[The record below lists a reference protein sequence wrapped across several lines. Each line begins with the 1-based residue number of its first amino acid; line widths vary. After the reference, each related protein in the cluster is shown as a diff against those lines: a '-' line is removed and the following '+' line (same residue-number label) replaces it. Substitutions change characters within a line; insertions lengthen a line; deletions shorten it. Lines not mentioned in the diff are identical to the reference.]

1 MTDDEIIETLTRR
14 HFKRLEAQLLE
25 LDLPKLSYIAI
36 SRSFRWLEA
45 DLKKALA
52 FHGEDLKKVLT
63 DKEQ

>member
-45 DLKKALA
+45 DLKKALSYQKD
-52 FHGEDLKKVLT
+52 DLKKVLT

>member
-25 LDLPKLSYIAI
+25 LDLPKLAYIAI
-36 SRSFRWLEA
+36 SKAFRWLEA

-52 FHGEDLKKVLT
+52 YQKDDLKKVLT